1 MILVTESAPLEF
13 DKLTLTF
20 ERSYNKCE
28 SLGQQL
34 TMESSPDINRSNW
47 IPTRQINF
55 DSYKWINGRR
65 SGK

>member
-1 MILVTESAPLEF
+1 MILVTESAALEF

-20 ERSYNKCE
+20 ERSYNQCE

-47 IPTRQINF
+47 IPIRQINF